1 MNKKIKRQ
9 IIHKNLS
16 ERENTLLKKSP
27 RSDSFMSEYCQT
39 CEEEILR
46 ILLKPFQNIKTK
58 GVTPNP
64 FLNSANILLYQA
76 K

>member
-9 IIHKNLS
+9 LIHENLS

-27 RSDSFMSEYCQT
+27 GSDSFIGEYCHT
-39 CEEEILR
+39 CEEEILQ